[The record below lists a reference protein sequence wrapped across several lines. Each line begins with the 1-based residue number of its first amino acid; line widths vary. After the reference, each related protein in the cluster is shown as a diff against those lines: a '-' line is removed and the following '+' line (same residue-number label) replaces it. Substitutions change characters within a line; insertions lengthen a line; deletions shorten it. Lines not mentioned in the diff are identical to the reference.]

1 MGDGEGA
8 ERAGFVGGS
17 FSSSVG
23 GKRFSL
29 PEPFVSRAF
38 LPSSPGS
45 HAALCQPS
53 AAPVPP
59 REQAA
64 APQFLCCDITE
75 LCSPEA
81 LNGVFVTVCGM
92 FQMLRGPHY

>member
-17 FSSSVG
+17 FSSSG
-23 GKRFSL
+23 ESGSASL
-29 PEPFVSRAF
+29 NPLSQGHSCHLLLGAA
-38 LPSSPGS
+38 LPSANS
-45 HAALCQPS
+45 LRL
-53 AAPVPP
+53 PVPP
-59 REQAA
+59 RERAA
-64 APQFLCCDITE
+64 APQFLGCDITE

>member
-17 FSSSVG
+17 FSSWG

-38 LPSSPGS
+38 LPSSPRS
-45 HAALCQPS
+45 RAALCQLS

-59 REQAA
+59 RERA

-81 LNGVFVTVCGM
+81 LNGVFVTVCGT